1 MNTVTMS
8 LSASALSVLL
18 LTFSNQFSM
27 NKNNISDYNITNASK
42 EKPVEDV
49 PIDSVSISAPDN
61 CNEVNFHHAERY
73 ISEDI
78 IEESSNK
85 WSNLER
91 LRKKSIFF

>member
-1 MNTVTMS
+1 MS
-8 LSASALSVLL
+8 LSTSALSVLL

-49 PIDSVSISAPDN
+49 PIDSVSTSAPDN
-61 CNEVNFHHAERY
+61 CNEVNFHLAERY

-78 IEESSNK
+78 TEESSNK